1 MKIATIPALLAL
13 SAVAQA
19 ALVKFSVIAPDAA
32 TVEVQIGGKNT
43 ALTRPDANVP
53 LYTGQ
58 AETGAETKYK
68 YVAAGRAEAFDR
80 TIPTTGATYNEF
92 LDRPITY
99 ANIPELPWPIEKD
112 PQWTRAAPKQ
122 AIFDTNYIPTIF
134 ANGPAA
140 DLDSLVATP
149 TSTKIPVTLTIVLA
163 NEVKTL
169 N

>member
-32 TVEVQIGGKNT
+32 TVEVQIAGKNT
-43 ALTRPDANVP
+43 ALTKSDPNVP

-80 TIPTTGATYNEF
+80 TVPTTGSTYNEF
-92 LDRPITY
+92 LDRPVTY

-112 PQWTRAAPKQ
+112 VSCFFFIRDAQIIMCKDAPYTTFFSGFLQ
-122 AIFDTNYIPTIF
+122 
-134 ANGPAA
+134 
-140 DLDSLVATP
+140 SCVVVCRVVAF
-149 TSTKIPVTLTIVLA
+149 
-163 NEVKTL
+163 
-169 N
+169 

>member
-43 ALTRPDANVP
+43 ALTKADPNVP

-80 TIPTTGATYNEF
+80 TVPTTGATYNEF
-92 LDRPITY
+92 LDRPISY
-99 ANIPELPWPIEKD
+99 ANIPELPWPVEKD
-112 PQWTRAAPKQ
+112 VSLFFFLHSRSSNYCVQGRTSHDQFFLRSCSCVLSCAVCRVSH
-122 AIFDTNYIPTIF
+122 FD
-134 ANGPAA
+134 
-140 DLDSLVATP
+140 P
-149 TSTKIPVTLTIVLA
+149 TSRHT
-163 NEVKTL
+163 
-169 N
+169 